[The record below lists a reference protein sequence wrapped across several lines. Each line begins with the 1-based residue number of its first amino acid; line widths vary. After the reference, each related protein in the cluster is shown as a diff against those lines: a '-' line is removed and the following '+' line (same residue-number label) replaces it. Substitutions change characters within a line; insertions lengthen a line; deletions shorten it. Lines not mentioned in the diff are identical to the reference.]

1 MEMDTAT
8 SNLEKLE
15 DEIKGTFDKLQETE
29 GMILLKE
36 KELAMAKYQKLLL
49 TAATARAEKKAAHE
63 MGDAEEANL
72 LLAEAEAA
80 DCEAERIR
88 STYNFKAEDVS
99 NLPKD
104 LISMDLVSI
113 IDQKQLEKLA
123 ITSSV

>member
-1 MEMDTAT
+1 MDTAT

-15 DEIKGTFDKLQETE
+15 EEIKGTFDKLQETE

-49 TAATARAEKKAAHE
+49 TAATARAEKKAAQE

-80 DCEAERIR
+80 DREAERIR
-88 STYNFKAEDVS
+88 SIYDFKAEDVS